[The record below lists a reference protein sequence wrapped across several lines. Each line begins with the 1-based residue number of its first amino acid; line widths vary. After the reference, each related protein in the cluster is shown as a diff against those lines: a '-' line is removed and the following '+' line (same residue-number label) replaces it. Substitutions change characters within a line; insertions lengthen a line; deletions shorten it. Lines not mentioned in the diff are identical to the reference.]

1 MSEEQN
7 SAQILSEIQNIRS
20 NLDQFIRED
29 SSTKRAFDTLYQEL
43 QQYKAD
49 FLYQFEKGF
58 LIDLLSFYDSLMWYQ
73 NMLEMEGAESKENFS
88 YLVEE
93 LYELLRRRDV
103 LPTPAS
109 EILDR
114 KRHRVIQIEETDDP
128 QKDKLVASVIRR
140 GFLRG
145 ERVLRE
151 EEVALYRYKAQQE
164 NQTLN
169 DEE

>member
-1 MSEEQN
+1 MSDEQN
-7 SAQILSEIQNIRS
+7 SAQILSELNNIRG
-20 NLDQFIRED
+20 NLEQFIRED

-43 QQYKAD
+43 QQYKTD
-49 FLYQFEKGF
+49 FLFQFEKSF

-73 NMLEMEGAESKENFS
+73 NMLETGGPESKENFS
-88 YLVEE
+88 YLIEE
-93 LYELLRRRDV
+93 FYEVLRRRDV

-109 EILDR
+109 ETLDR
-114 KRHRVIQIEETDDP
+114 KRHRVIQIEDTDDP

-151 EEVALYRYKAQQE
+151 EEVALYRYKDAGE
-164 NQTLN
+164 TNSTH
-169 DEE
+169 DTE